1 MNTSSDNSSSSKE
14 EEEQEEEAEEVTP
27 DQEAPTQRP
36 IPHQQTLVEIN
47 KEERKEQD
55 HKEQDHKE
63 EEEEEDSL
71 EFTPGVVAAVATAVR
86 LVAST
91 ATLLVN
97 QRGGSMAD
105 S

>member
-1 MNTSSDNSSSSKE
+1 MNTSSDNSSSSSKE

-55 HKEQDHKE
+55 HKEEEE